1 MFIENILTAV
11 IMTIISRFTSL
22 MKAYDSLSDEEL
34 IELIK
39 QNDNF
44 AYTHL
49 FERYAELLLRHAYRL
64 LTNQTEAHDIIQD
77 VFLSIWQKRD
87 TIQITVS
94 VSSYLYTSV
103 RNRIFDYLAHQ
114 KVILRYAESINS
126 FMVQGY
132 NITDDAVRERELA
145 VIIEREIDSLPPK
158 MREIFILNKK
168 QGLSY
173 KQISELLKI
182 TDMTAKQQVY
192 KALKILKPK
201 IDSFLSAF
209 PFL

>member
-1 MFIENILTAV
+1 
-11 IMTIISRFTSL
+11 MTIISRFTSL

-201 IDSFLSAF
+201 IDSFLSAL